1 MDRRLITVLTAA
13 ISVALAG
20 LIFIQWRWIR
30 STIALKDQQFSEN
43 VDNALVA
50 VSDRLEHIEAMA
62 GFREHDLG
70 RDMLAHMDS
79 VARLPEE
86 ADTAGPAPEPMTGV
100 DDGAMTEW
108 TRVYDER
115 DSLITD
121 VVRGLFSTRFYG
133 SIIERVD
140 PRLLDSLMRDEL
152 KRHGINERFDHGIFG
167 ESGPP
172 VLVELVEPSDSIALR
187 TSPHSTRLFRND
199 LVGEPYWL
207 RIHLPDQQR
216 HVLRSM
222 WPLLAASALFILLI
236 IAAFVY
242 TLRTIWLQKRLGD
255 IKNDLVNNLTHEL
268 KTPISTIALACEA
281 LNDPGIPKSPEQ
293 MKVFTNMIRD
303 ENKRLGLLVESVLQ
317 SAVSDSGRMRLR
329 LADLDLHAVLAD
341 VVRNSSI
348 SAENKGGRVEFA
360 PMAELA
366 HVHGDR
372 IHLANVFYNLIDN
385 AVKYCETAPVV
396 TIGTRSDSK
405 GLTVSVKDNGIGIPR
420 SEQKKIFDRLYRVPT
435 GDRHNVKGFGLGL
448 SYVKAV
454 VERHGGSIR
463 VESEPGTGST
473 FHITIPFE
481 HGKRDQAPGL

>member
-20 LIFIQWRWIR
+20 LVFIQWRWIR

-50 VSDRLEHIEAMA
+50 VSDRLEHFEAMS
-62 GFREHDLG
+62 GFREHELG
-70 RDMLAHMDS
+70 RDMLARMDS

-86 ADTAGPAPEPMTGV
+86 DEATPMEDPPLVEPG
-100 DDGAMTEW
+100 GAMTEW

-133 SIIERVD
+133 SILERVD

-152 KRHGINERFDHGIFG
+152 KRRGINERFDHGIFG
-167 ESGPP
+167 ESGPAA
-172 VLVELVEPSDSIALR
+172 LVALVEPGDSAALR
-187 TSPHSTRLFRND
+187 SSAHSTRLFRND

-222 WPLLAASALFILLI
+222 WPLLAASALFLLLI
-236 IAAFVY
+236 IAAFVF

-317 SAVSDSGRMRLR
+317 SAVSDSGHMRLR

-348 SAENKGGRVEFA
+348 SAENRGGRVELL
-360 PMAELA
+360 PQAELA
-366 HVHGDR
+366 HVRGDR

-396 TIGTRSDSK
+396 TIATHSDSK
-405 GLTVSVKDNGIGIPR
+405 GLTVSVKDNGIGIPK

-454 VERHGGSIR
+454 IERHGGGIR
-463 VESEPGTGST
+463 VESGSGMGST

-481 HGKRDQAPGL
+481 HGKHDQAPGL